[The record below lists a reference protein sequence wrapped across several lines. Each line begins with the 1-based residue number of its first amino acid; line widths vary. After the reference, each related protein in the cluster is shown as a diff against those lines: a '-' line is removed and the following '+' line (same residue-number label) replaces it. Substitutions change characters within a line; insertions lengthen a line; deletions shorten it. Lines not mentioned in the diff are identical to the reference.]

1 MGGATVSSSSDGDE
15 FTVSKADEIND
26 YSDDMSKGYQST
38 NVSGAPS
45 PMLADKP
52 LVN

>member
-1 MGGATVSSSSDGDE
+1 MSSSSDGEE

-26 YSDDMSKGYQST
+26 YSDDLSKGYQST
-38 NVSGAPS
+38 NVSAVPS